1 MFHVSCLESAGFT
14 HHKLSQIR
22 CLFGKSCS
30 FNPFDLPA
38 WFVLILGSI
47 QEMEGPKAPQS
58 WHIFT
63 LQINWHSK
71 PTGEMMDLSL
81 NECEKVYHSYSRFV
95 DAYLP
100 KVIWTYG
107 KQNQHVHGIFA
118 QARWGNKSHG
128 FGFWVV
134 FCRWVKFGAVKSPW
148 SFSTKRLSSSTGQG
162 GGGKIYGCSRG
173 RRFERKILFHWRMMV
188 IWFGRSVWCWI
199 VVQKIEDVWK
209 PSFLLLTLVLI
220 GNNLF
225 VQCRIAM
232 CFWSCSMF
240 FYPELVWSVSV
251 MSSILPTAIP
261 GANPVNCDCCCWLGC
276 ILEDESNITL
286 MLQKIR
292 FFKWSILLEHVS
304 MKDYVA

>member
-1 MFHVSCLESAGFT
+1 MLKVTCFLLMFHVSCLESAGFT

-100 KVIWTYG
+100 KVSKGYLNLWQTEPPCSRHICPSKMG
-107 KQNQHVHGIFA
+107 KQIA
-118 QARWGNKSHG
+118 W
-128 FGFWVV
+128 FW
-134 FCRWVKFGAVKSPW
+134 F
-148 SFSTKRLSSSTGQG
+148 
-162 GGGKIYGCSRG
+162 
-173 RRFERKILFHWRMMV
+173 
-188 IWFGRSVWCWI
+188 
-199 VVQKIEDVWK
+199 
-209 PSFLLLTLVLI
+209 
-220 GNNLF
+220 
-225 VQCRIAM
+225 
-232 CFWSCSMF
+232 
-240 FYPELVWSVSV
+240 
-251 MSSILPTAIP
+251 
-261 GANPVNCDCCCWLGC
+261 LGC
-276 ILEDESNITL
+276 FL
-286 MLQKIR
+286 
-292 FFKWSILLEHVS
+292 
-304 MKDYVA
+304 